1 MEAKLIRDIS
11 FYKENKA
18 QLNQKVYHSTSCV
31 YNILNNNN
39 EPTSNTLRSFSV
51 TYGFDKDA
59 TIIDTTP
66 NRYESTRSTNSQNN
80 QQPNV
85 KLLTIPSKSRPSS
98 AGHNSSSSSNIGLSI
113 FKESST
119 IVQTIESKSTKT
131 GATIS
136 MNNNN

>member
-1 MEAKLIRDIS
+1 MLASLNDNKPSVKRA
-11 FYKENKA
+11 EN
-18 QLNQKVYHSTSCV
+18 YI

-80 QQPNV
+80 P
-85 KLLTIPSKSRPSS
+85 
-98 AGHNSSSSSNIGLSI
+98 
-113 FKESST
+113 F
-119 IVQTIESKSTKT
+119 
-131 GATIS
+131 
-136 MNNNN
+136 